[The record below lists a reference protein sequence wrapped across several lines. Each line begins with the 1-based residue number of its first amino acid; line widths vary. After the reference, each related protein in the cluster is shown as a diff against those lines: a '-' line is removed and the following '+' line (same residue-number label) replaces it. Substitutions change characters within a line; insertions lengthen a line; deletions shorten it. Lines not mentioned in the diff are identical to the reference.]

1 MRPETIDDVL
11 QAFDRAV
18 QELREREGRMR
29 SAAARLDELRIAV
42 EEQGVLVRSLRAETL
57 AALDVAVAA

>member
-11 QAFDRAV
+11 QAFDLAV
-18 QELREREGRMR
+18 RELREREARMR
-29 SAAARLDELRIAV
+29 SVAAKLDELRALV
-42 EEQGVLVRSLRAETL
+42 ETQKALVRSLRAETL